1 MEDDRGKK
9 GDNFE
14 YYFSFGNR
22 STSHCSYA
30 ARNKRPFPLA
40 SRETILEGNCVHQG
54 IFNEFQ
60 SYLSYGRANRW
71 IYIFLQCKH
80 KFMPHYERRT
90 YFMNSIYQTSQ
101 RVENLYIYSLNE
113 IYIYINPMFC
123 LKSAHVPYVTNN
135 FYRHFYAKINT
146 DKFFRHL

>member
-1 MEDDRGKK
+1 
-9 GDNFE
+9 
-14 YYFSFGNR
+14 
-22 STSHCSYA
+22 
-30 ARNKRPFPLA
+30 
-40 SRETILEGNCVHQG
+40 
-54 IFNEFQ
+54 
-60 SYLSYGRANRW
+60 
-71 IYIFLQCKH
+71 
-80 KFMPHYERRT
+80 MPHYERRT